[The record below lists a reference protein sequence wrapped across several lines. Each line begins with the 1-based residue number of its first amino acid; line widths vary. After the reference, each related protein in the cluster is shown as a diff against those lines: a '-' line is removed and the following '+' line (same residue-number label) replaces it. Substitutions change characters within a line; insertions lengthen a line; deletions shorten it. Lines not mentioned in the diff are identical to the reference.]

1 MLTTEKHISA
11 RNAVNARAD
20 LIESMLR
27 ESMRPLIGRKV
38 WKVSGH
44 GGQAAALSRAV
55 ESVCEAERLNRDG
68 SRWFLIV
75 HSDVHWICA
84 DLYVWQEG
92 SGRTVE
98 TMFLGRRD
106 SDGMLTDVDEQ
117 PGQRPQFTLQQV
129 KSARARAYELESEA
143 RKLRSSVACFER

>member
-1 MLTTEKHISA
+1 MLITEKHITA

>member
-1 MLTTEKHISA
+1 MLITQKHIDA

-55 ESVCEAERLNRDG
+55 ESVCDAERLNRDD

-75 HSDVHWICA
+75 RSDVHWIVA
-84 DLYVWQEG
+84 DLSIRQDG

-106 SDGMLTDVDEQ
+106 SDGILTEVDHQ
-117 PGQRPQFTLQQV
+117 PGQRPQFTLKQV
-129 KSARARAYELESEA
+129 ESARAHAYELEREA

>member
-44 GGQAAALSRAV
+44 GGQAAALSRVV
-55 ESVCEAERLNRDG
+55 ESVCDAERLNQDD

-75 HSDVHWICA
+75 RSDVHWICA
-84 DLYVWQEG
+84 DLSVWQDG

-98 TMFLGRRD
+98 TLFLGKRD
-106 SDGMLTDVDEQ
+106 SEGILTEVDEQ
-117 PGQRPQFTLQQV
+117 PGQRPKFTLQQV
-129 KSARARAYELESEA
+129 ESARARAYELESEA